1 LNRKWQI
8 LKWLFIFFLGGGVF
22 LFVMQAARDLND
34 GMARLD
40 QSKLPLK
47 SSTLLPSKDQG
58 SRQGEST
65 DQTLVRGNPQ
75 PLIHPSPSQVG
86 RLKGSDTLLE
96 GKDSLNQK
104 KLLKLFEEKKY
115 QEAYDFAEQLKKS
128 SGPKLKKWL
137 SDQTPVLLTALGWMF
152 VGNKQCPRGV
162 TLFHEALALREEVEA
177 LRGLVVC
184 AHEAGRQDEVL
195 SLSDRLMEVGVKDP
209 LVLSLRSD
217 ALESDGRF
225 AEARELFQGNEEKKR
240 ALERRL
246 ELSERQTQARGN
258 HFQITF
264 ESKVQEFLVD
274 DLISFLEDCLAEF
287 NQLGFP
293 FPTRT
298 IEVVLYQSRDFVG
311 VAGGQPNWA
320 EGLFDGRMRIP
331 VSQDWKAP
339 QKEMRFAMVLK
350 HELTHAL
357 LHESGRKIPV
367 WLDEG
372 LAQRMACMEWG
383 CQAVGGRSKFHQMGQ
398 LEGPFIG
405 LKAEDARTAYQ
416 QSLYLIYSLE
426 ALLSGQG
433 GLKEVVEAALLGGGS
448 KQIFER
454 LGVGSWEQIYNDVSK
469 KYEQGVQLRPQ

>member
-1 LNRKWQI
+1 
-8 LKWLFIFFLGGGVF
+8 
-22 LFVMQAARDLND
+22 
-34 GMARLD
+34 
-40 QSKLPLK
+40 
-47 SSTLLPSKDQG
+47 
-58 SRQGEST
+58 
-65 DQTLVRGNPQ
+65 
-75 PLIHPSPSQVG
+75 
-86 RLKGSDTLLE
+86 
-96 GKDSLNQK
+96 
-104 KLLKLFEEKKY
+104 
-115 QEAYDFAEQLKKS
+115 
-128 SGPKLKKWL
+128 
-137 SDQTPVLLTALGWMF
+137 
-152 VGNKQCPRGV
+152 
-162 TLFHEALALREEVEA
+162 
-177 LRGLVVC
+177 
-184 AHEAGRQDEVL
+184 
-195 SLSDRLMEVGVKDP
+195 
-209 LVLSLRSD
+209 
-217 ALESDGRF
+217 
-225 AEARELFQGNEEKKR
+225 
-240 ALERRL
+240 
-246 ELSERQTQARGN
+246 
-258 HFQITF
+258 
-264 ESKVQEFLVD
+264 
-274 DLISFLEDCLAEF
+274 
-287 NQLGFP
+287 
-293 FPTRT
+293 
-298 IEVVLYQSRDFVG
+298 
-311 VAGGQPNWA
+311 
-320 EGLFDGRMRIP
+320 MRIP